1 MVGIPPTHGHA
12 LDDMTELV
20 IPHPGTPSEALDFDE
35 LQMRQLVRDL
45 HRANGAIYWSD
56 LLVTTAFGWSSFA
69 LAVVLTPFSWGML
82 VATAAAIFSLYRALC
97 FIHEI
102 SHQNYRTLPRFETA
116 WNFLVG
122 YPLLMPSFA
131 YAGVHNDH
139 HKISTYG
146 TSEDPEYLPFAR
158 SSSMTILFALESL
171 LIPAA
176 LLVRFLILTPIGFL
190 SSRFQKWLVVHASS
204 LTINLRYRRGVT
216 VELLNKVRR
225 HSAGILLTWA
235 IAIGLALGG
244 LIPWRMF
251 ALWFVVTAVAS
262 FVNTMRTLG
271 AHAYESSGE
280 ALDRTGQLLD
290 SIDTPGRFWTELWAP
305 VGLRYHALHHYF
317 PGIPYH
323 ALPEAYRRFMGTLPV
338 STTYRKMSS
347 PSLPHSLRTL
357 YRKGSRAW
365 K

>member
-1 MVGIPPTHGHA
+1 
-12 LDDMTELV
+12 MTELV
-20 IPHPGTPSEALDFDE
+20 IPRSGMPGEALELDD
-35 LQMRQLVRDL
+35 LQMRHLVRDL
-45 HRANGAIYWSD
+45 HRANAAIYWSD
-56 LLVTTAFGWSSFA
+56 LIFTAVLGWSSFA
-69 LAVVLTPFSWGML
+69 LAVVLVPFSWGML
-82 VATAAAIFSLYRALC
+82 AATVVAIFSLYRALC

-102 SHQNYRTLPRFETA
+102 SHQNHRTLPRFEA
-116 WNFLVG
+116 VWNLLVG

-158 SSSMTILFALESL
+158 SSRLTVLFALESL

-190 SSRFQKWLVVHASS
+190 SPRFQTWLVVHASS
-204 LTINLRYRRGVT
+204 LTINVRYQRSVT

-225 HSAGILLTWA
+225 HSAGILLMWA
-235 IAIGLALGG
+235 AAIGFALGG
-244 LIPWRMF
+244 LVPWRVF
-251 ALWFVVTAVAS
+251 ALWFVVTAIAS

-271 AHAYESSGE
+271 AHAYESSGDP
-280 ALDRTGQLLD
+280 LDRAGQLLD
-290 SIDTPGRFWTELWAP
+290 SIDTPGKFWTELWAP

-323 ALPEAYRRFMGTLPV
+323 SLPEAYRRFV
-338 STTYRKMSS
+338 STVPMSTAYRKMSS
-347 PSLPHSLRTL
+347 PSLPHSLRSL
-357 YRKGSRAW
+357 YRKGLRAW